1 MISLEQ
7 EKQITVYLVSK
18 RLSPQVLIEVKDH
31 FMTQISN
38 SMDAEDLSFQE
49 ALLKAQI
56 SWKYEL
62 EMVKADLFSFRK
74 IAKIEKEI
82 IQRRFRKMMIIAF
95 LCSLIMVTVFNLNE
109 NIYLC
114 LQGSLIVLNFGFLLY
129 NFIFKKMRFTEYRQM
144 SFHPLL
150 LRNLL
155 LLLIIIPVSNI
166 LFSTREGFWEFPANH
181 IFITYA
187 MIMQIQLLYFRIK
200 KINVLLA

>member
-1 MISLEQ
+1 MITTEQESQISL
-7 EKQITVYLVSK
+7 YLSSK
-18 RLSPQVLIEVKDH
+18 KLDSQLFFEVKDH
-31 FMTQISN
+31 FILQISEIIKDN
-38 SMDAEDLSFQE
+38 ISFQE
-49 ALLKAQI
+49 AFLETKL
-56 SWKYEL
+56 SWAKEL

-95 LCSLIMVTVFNLNE
+95 LCSLIMVAVFNLNE
-109 NIYLC
+109 NVYLC
-114 LQGSLIVLNFGFLLY
+114 LQGSFIVLHLGFVLY
-129 NFIFKKMRFTEYRQM
+129 NFIFGKMKFTEYRQM

-155 LLLIIIPVSNI
+155 LLLIVIPASNM

-187 MIMQIQLLYFRIK
+187 VIIQIQLLYFRIK

>member
-1 MISLEQ
+1 MITTEQENQISL
-7 EKQITVYLVSK
+7 YLSSK
-18 RLSPQVLIEVKDH
+18 KLDSQLFFEIKDH
-31 FMTQISN
+31 FVLQISEMMEN
-38 SMDAEDLSFQE
+38 EVSFQE
-49 ALLKAQI
+49 AFLETKL
-56 SWKYEL
+56 SWAKEL

-95 LCSLIMVTVFNLNE
+95 LCSLIMVAVFNLNE
-109 NIYLC
+109 NVYLC
-114 LQGSLIVLNFGFLLY
+114 LQGSLIVLHLGFVLY
-129 NFIFKKMRFTEYRQM
+129 NFIFGKMKFTEYRQM

-155 LLLIIIPVSNI
+155 LLLIVIPASNM

-187 MIMQIQLLYFRIK
+187 VIIQIQLLYFRIK